1 MSHLTPPAPVFL
13 LYRPK
18 VLAYQAFKVSSTV
31 KLLIL
36 ELAFK
41 EMTGCVTHS
50 DSFGITVKSLWG
62 LEMGAPRRQN
72 GKRSEAQ
79 GEPW

>member
-1 MSHLTPPAPVFL
+1 MTLGESLDSPSPCFPPLQTKGVGLPGFL
-13 LYRPK
+13 
-18 VLAYQAFKVSSTV
+18 KVSSTV
-31 KLLIL
+31 KLQIL

-62 LEMGAPRRQN
+62 LEMGGPRRQN
-72 GKRSEAQ
+72 GKRSET
-79 GEPW
+79 